1 MAIHHPG
8 FTDLPI
14 SYRNGEG
21 IMFGKREIACGVDVH
36 NKFILATILSSDGL
50 KLQDRFNTN
59 LEDLLKFK
67 NWLKENGCHKVALES
82 TGNYWLPIYHVLEG
96 SVEFILANAYQI
108 KHIPGRKTDTLD
120 SEWIAEICLKN
131 LISPSRIF
139 SRDRRELRSLT
150 RSRESLI
157 KMRTRIKNRITHEL
171 EAACIKLS
179 SKLSDIFGKSGR
191 HIVDGLLNGLDPE
204 KILECL
210 PLKRIKATKDEIRG
224 VIQSNLSPSQIF
236 LIQSHLNMIDG
247 LTKQIEEI
255 DSKISCLISL
265 RKEDLRIAL
274 SMPGMGIISA
284 STILAEIGD
293 FRDFSSSNKLATYCG
308 LVPSVY
314 QSAGKLINGHI
325 TKHGSPHIRAMIIQ
339 VAHAIIRSKQNSRLK
354 KFFLRIKAR
363 RGTKIGIVALARKVL
378 CILYHLLICQEI
390 YQDDLMGKPR
400 CAKGSRVLSTI
411 SMSLDEMIQTI
422 IKAGYEVRK
431 NEFLE
436 SGSSR

>member
-1 MAIHHPG
+1 M
-8 FTDLPI
+8 
-14 SYRNGEG
+14 S
-21 IMFGKREIACGVDVH
+21 GKREIACGVDVH
-36 NKFILATILSSDGL
+36 NKFIVATILSSDGL

-59 LEDLLKFK
+59 LEELLKFK
-67 NWLKENGCHKVALES
+67 DWLKKNGCRKVALES
-82 TGNYWLPIYHVLEG
+82 TGNYWIPIYSILEG
-96 SVEFILANAYQI
+96 SVNFILANAYQI

-139 SRDRRELRSLT
+139 TRDYRELRSFT

-157 KMRTRIKNRITHEL
+157 KVRTKIKNRVTHEL
-171 EAACIKLS
+171 EASCIKLS

-191 HIVDGLLNGLDPE
+191 YIVDGLLNGMDPE
-204 KILECL
+204 VILERI
-210 PLKRIKATKDEIRG
+210 PLGRIRATKEEILG
-224 VIQSNLSPSQIF
+224 AIQSNLSPSQIF
-236 LIQSHLNMIDG
+236 LIQSHLNIIDT
-247 LTKQIEEI
+247 LTKQIAEI
-255 DSKISCLISL
+255 DAKISNLISL

-293 FRDFSSSNKLATYCG
+293 FRDFSSPDKLAAYCG

-325 TKHGSPHIRAMIIQ
+325 TKHGSPHIRAMIIE

-363 RGTKIGIVALARKVL
+363 RGTKIGVVALGRKVL
-378 CILYHLLICQEI
+378 CILFHLIISQEL
-390 YQDDLMGKPR
+390 YQDELLSKPR
-400 CAKGSRVLSTI
+400 NSKHISMHSTT
-411 SMSLDEMIQTI
+411 SMSLGEMIETI
-422 IKAGYEVRK
+422 IKAGYEVRR
-431 NEFLE
+431 NECLE
-436 SGSSR
+436 RG